1 METLDGVTPCLGF
14 CSEVTDMWFPSRCF
28 FLMLALIAFVSSLLP
43 FAERCCCL
51 IYIAQV
57 ERVAI
62 DIATVVH
69 AHASLIIR
77 KRRRCSRGVTKAMR
91 MKN

>member
-1 METLDGVTPCLGF
+1 MFGF
-14 CSEVTDMWFPSRCF
+14 LLRSHRYVVPLALF

-57 ERVAI
+57 ERVTI
-62 DIATVVH
+62 DIERVVH
-69 AHASLIIR
+69 AHAGLIIR
-77 KRRRCSRGVTKAMR
+77 ECCRCGRGVTKAMR
-91 MKN
+91 LKN